1 MHNDVHVLLL
11 TNLVRVCLRVF
22 VASDKHRAAS
32 APSMRCACL
41 ICLSMPG
48 AASLVS
54 PARITTSVWQ
64 LSLNIGR
71 IPRDSPATAGPP
83 LAMFSPGGGRPT
95 YPSWYPSGWADSGA
109 PLEVQLELDFDGAEC
124 ASLSEA
130 LSTEHGALRSS
141 KARTLRTRSGQ
152 AQLDALARGVA
163 WGLVDIS
170 QVEALLVWC
179 IDLPSG
185 LSRPGGVSLPEGT
198 RLCCSTQVWKA
209 GEAQRFEAQL
219 KELRE
224 RHRLEGGE
232 EKARTM
238 PDTELGRRIK
248 ELERKLP
255 RAATV
260 EVPGPWAGEVTVST
274 QGQLAVQRVVQ
285 GRFPNP
291 LAKVAEF
298 GVVGTFELVPE
309 ARYR

>member
-1 MHNDVHVLLL
+1 
-11 TNLVRVCLRVF
+11 
-22 VASDKHRAAS
+22 
-32 APSMRCACL
+32 
-41 ICLSMPG
+41 MPD
-48 AASLVS
+48 AASLIS
-54 PARITTSVWQ
+54 PARITTSSWQ

-71 IPRDSPATAGPP
+71 IPSDSPAAAGPP
-83 LAMFSPGGGRPT
+83 LAMFSPGGGRAT
-95 YPSWYPSGWADSGA
+95 YPRWYPSGWPDSGA
-109 PLEVQLELDFDGAEC
+109 PLEVQLELDFDSAEC

-130 LSTEHGALRSS
+130 LSTEHGALRSA
-141 KARTLRTRSGQ
+141 KARTLRTLSRGP
-152 AQLDALARGVA
+152 AQLDALARGVS
-163 WGLVDIS
+163 WGMVDVS

-185 LSRPGGVSLPEGT
+185 LTRPGGVSLPEGT

-219 KELRE
+219 QQLRE

-248 ELERKLP
+248 ALERKLP

-274 QGQLAVQRVVQ
+274 QGQAAVQRVVQ

-309 ARYR
+309 AR

>member
-1 MHNDVHVLLL
+1 MVDV
-11 TNLVRVCLRVF
+11 
-22 VASDKHRAAS
+22 
-32 APSMRCACL
+32 
-41 ICLSMPG
+41 
-48 AASLVS
+48 
-54 PARITTSVWQ
+54 
-64 LSLNIGR
+64 
-71 IPRDSPATAGPP
+71 
-83 LAMFSPGGGRPT
+83 
-95 YPSWYPSGWADSGA
+95 
-109 PLEVQLELDFDGAEC
+109 
-124 ASLSEA
+124 
-130 LSTEHGALRSS
+130 
-141 KARTLRTRSGQ
+141 
-152 AQLDALARGVA
+152 
-163 WGLVDIS
+163 S

-185 LSRPGGVSLPEGT
+185 LTRPGGVSLPEGT

-219 KELRE
+219 QQLRE

-248 ELERKLP
+248 ALERKLP

-274 QGQLAVQRVVQ
+274 QGQAAVQRVVQ

-309 ARYR
+309 AR